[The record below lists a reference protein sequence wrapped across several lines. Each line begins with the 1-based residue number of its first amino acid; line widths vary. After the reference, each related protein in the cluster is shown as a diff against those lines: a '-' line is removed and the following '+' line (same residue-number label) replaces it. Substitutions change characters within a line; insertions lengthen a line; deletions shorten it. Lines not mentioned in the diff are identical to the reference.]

1 MYMIVVYACAL
12 PVTKAVDIHTQGQT
26 VTYATCRNFVGDQGC
41 LEWHSVCNR
50 TS

>member
-1 MYMIVVYACAL
+1 MIVVYACAL
-12 PVTKAVDIHTQGQT
+12 PVTKAVDIHTQGQIA
-26 VTYATCRNFVGDQGC
+26 TYTIFRNRVGDQGG